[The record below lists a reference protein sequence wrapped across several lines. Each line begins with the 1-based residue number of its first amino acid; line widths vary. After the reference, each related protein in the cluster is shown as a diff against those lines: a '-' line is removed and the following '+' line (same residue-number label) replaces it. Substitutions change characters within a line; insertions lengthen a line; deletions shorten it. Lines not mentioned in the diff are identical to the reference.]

1 MIPFIHLLFLTNQ
14 EFTITLYPPI
24 NITRIYKMDK
34 YEKVFELAKRR
45 GFLWNSFELYG
56 GSRGFYDYGPL
67 GSTLKRRIEQT
78 WREFY
83 VIQEGHM
90 EIECPTIGIEDVFVA
105 SGHVGGFS
113 DPLCECKKCGE
124 AFRADHLVEN
134 VMSAAGTLS
143 AEQLTQV
150 IKEKG
155 ITCPECGGEFNDA
168 YEFNLMFKTTI
179 GPGTGRQGY
188 LRPETAQGM
197 FVDFQ
202 RLSRFYRDK
211 LPFGAVQIGK
221 SYRNE
226 IAPRQG
232 VIRLREFTQAEC
244 EIFVDPR
251 NKKHPNFERFADR
264 ELMLYSQ
271 EAQQKGESFRMT
283 VREAVK
289 AGVIAHEVLGYNIAL
304 TNEFLTKVGINP
316 TKLRFRQHLK
326 DEMAHYAID
335 CWDAEIETERF
346 GWVEIV
352 GIADR
357 TDYDLKAH
365 ARVSK
370 TELYVYVEY
379 DEPKMVTRFV
389 VKPNMGK
396 LGPLFKGKAKAVADA
411 LKQLSEAELSLSK
424 DQIKF
429 TVEGEELTVSSDVV
443 DFAEE
448 TVKVSGENVI
458 PHVIEPSYGIDR
470 IFYGVMEHAFDEE
483 NVAQK
488 AAESGLKGAGEAEGP
503 EDAGKEPGEAK
514 GESEGEGEE
523 EARLVMHFSSAV
535 APVQVAVLPLLTR
548 KELADPAKKII
559 AKLRE
564 KSLLVNYDDS
574 GTIGRRYRRNDE
586 IGTPYSVTVDYD
598 TLEDGTVTIRDR
610 DAMRQVRTP
619 IEGIENVLYELI
631 YRGRSFES
639 AGKPFNF

>member
-1 MIPFIHLLFLTNQ
+1 
-14 EFTITLYPPI
+14 
-24 NITRIYKMDK
+24 MDK

-271 EAQQKGESFRMT
+271 EAQQQGESFRMT

-304 TNEFLTKVGINP
+304 TNEFLTKVGIDP
-316 TKLRFRQHLK
+316 ARLRFRQHLK

-370 TELYVYVEY
+370 TELDVYVEY

-429 TVEGEELTVSSDVV
+429 TVDGEELTVSSDVV

-488 AAESGLKGAGEAEGP
+488 AAESGLKGAGEAEKTEDTEKGP
-503 EDAGKEPGEAK
+503 EAEK

-548 KELADPAKKII
+548 KELADPAKEIV

-610 DAMRQVRTP
+610 DAMRQVRAP

>member
-1 MIPFIHLLFLTNQ
+1 
-14 EFTITLYPPI
+14 
-24 NITRIYKMDK
+24 MDK

-83 VIQEGHM
+83 VIQEGFM
-90 EIECPTIGIEDVFVA
+90 EIECPTIGIEEVFIA

-113 DPLCECKKCGE
+113 DPLCECMNCKE
-124 AFRADHLVEN
+124 AFRADHLVQN
-134 VMSAAGTLS
+134 VMEAAGTLS
-143 AEQLTQV
+143 AEELTKV
-150 IKEKG
+150 IKENE
-155 ITCPECGGEFNDA
+155 IRCPECGGEFGDA

-251 NKKHPNFERFADR
+251 NKKHPNFERFADK
-264 ELMLYSQ
+264 ELVLYSQ
-271 EAQQKGESFRMT
+271 KAQEEGESFRMT

-304 TNEFLTKVGINP
+304 TNEFLAKVGIDP
-316 TKLRFRQHLK
+316 AKLRFRQHLK

-335 CWDAEIETERF
+335 CWDAEIETDRF

-411 LKQLSEAELSLSK
+411 LKQLSEEELSK
-424 DQIKF
+424 DEIKV
-429 TVEGEELTVSSDVV
+429 TVDGEELTVSSDAV

-470 IFYGVMEHAFDEE
+470 IFYGVMEHAYDEE

-488 AAESGLKGAGEAEGP
+488 VTESGLKGTEEAEKEPEAGKEEGEAEG
-503 EDAGKEPGEAK
+503 
-514 GESEGEGEE
+514 EE
-523 EARLVMHFSSAV
+523 ESRLVMHFTSAV

-548 KELADPAKKII
+548 KELADPAKDII

-564 KSLLVNYDDS
+564 KALLVNYDDS

-586 IGTPYSVTVDYD
+586 IGTPYCVTVDYD

-610 DAMRQVRTP
+610 DSMRQIRAP
-619 IEGIENVLYELI
+619 IQGIENALYELI
-631 YRGRSFES
+631 YRGRTFES

>member
-1 MIPFIHLLFLTNQ
+1 
-14 EFTITLYPPI
+14 
-24 NITRIYKMDK
+24 MDK

-67 GSTLKRRIEQT
+67 GSTLKRRIEQI

-90 EIECPTIGIEDVFVA
+90 EIECPTIGIEDVFIA

-113 DPLCECKKCGE
+113 DPLCECMNCKE
-124 AFRADHLVEN
+124 AFRADHLVED
-134 VMSAAGTLS
+134 VTEAAGTLS
-143 AEQLTQV
+143 AEDLTRV
-150 IKEKG
+150 IKENG
-155 ITCPECGGEFNDA
+155 IKCPECGGEFGEA

-264 ELMLYSQ
+264 ELALYSQ
-271 EAQQKGESFRMT
+271 EAQKKGESIRMT

-289 AGVIAHEVLGYNIAL
+289 RGIIAHEVLGYNIAL

-316 TKLRFRQHLK
+316 AKLRFRQHLK

-370 TELYVYVEY
+370 TDLYVYVEY

-411 LKQLSEAELSLSK
+411 LKQLSEEKLSK
-424 DQIKF
+424 DQIKI
-429 TVEGEELTVSSDVV
+429 TVDGEELTVSSDVV

-483 NVAQK
+483 SVAQK
-488 AAESGLKGAGEAEGP
+488 AAESGLKGAEAA
-503 EDAGKEPGEAK
+503 EDAGKAEEGSEAAK
-514 GESEGEGEE
+514 DESEGEGEE
-523 EARLVMHFSSAV
+523 ESRLVMHFSSAI

-548 KELADPAKKII
+548 KELADPAKGIV
-559 AKLRE
+559 ASLRE
-564 KSLLVNYDDS
+564 KNLLVNYDDS

-598 TLEDGTVTIRDR
+598 TLQDGTVTIRDR
-610 DAMRQVRTP
+610 DSMRQIRAP
-619 IEGIENVLYELI
+619 ISGIENMLYELI
-631 YRGRSFES
+631 YRGRNFES

>member
-1 MIPFIHLLFLTNQ
+1 
-14 EFTITLYPPI
+14 
-24 NITRIYKMDK
+24 MDK

-83 VIQEGHM
+83 VIQEGFM
-90 EIECPTIGIEDVFVA
+90 EIECPTIGLEEVFIA

-113 DPLCECKKCGE
+113 DPLCECMNCRE

-134 VMSAAGTLS
+134 VMDAAGTLS
-143 AEQLTQV
+143 AEDLTKV
-150 IKEKG
+150 IRENE
-155 ITCPECGGEFNDA
+155 IRCPECGGEFREA

-202 RLSRFYRDK
+202 RLSKFYRDK

-304 TNEFLTKVGINP
+304 TNEFLTKVGIDP
-316 TKLRFRQHLK
+316 ARLRFRQHLT

-335 CWDAEIETERF
+335 CWDAEIETDRF

-389 VKPNMGK
+389 VNPNMGK
-396 LGPLFKGKAKAVADA
+396 LGPIFKGKAKAVSDA
-411 LKQLSEAELSLSK
+411 LKQLSEEELSKSE
-424 DQIKF
+424 IKV
-429 TVEGEELTVSSDVV
+429 TVGREELTVSSDAV

-470 IFYGVMEHAFDEE
+470 IFYGVMEHAYDEE

-488 AAESGLKGAGEAEGP
+488 AAEFGLKGTEEAKKDSRTKDSRTKDSRTKDSRTKDSKTSKDEGEAEG
-503 EDAGKEPGEAK
+503 
-514 GESEGEGEE
+514 EE
-523 EARLVMHFSSAV
+523 ETRLVMHLASAI

-548 KELADPAKKII
+548 KELACPAKNII
-559 AKLRE
+559 LKLRE
-564 KSLLVNYDDS
+564 KTLLVNYDDS

-586 IGTPYSVTVDYD
+586 IGTPYCVTVDYD

-610 DAMRQVRTP
+610 DSMRQVRAP
-619 IEGIENVLYELI
+619 IKGIENVLYELI
-631 YRGRSFES
+631 YRDRTFES

>member
-1 MIPFIHLLFLTNQ
+1 
-14 EFTITLYPPI
+14 
-24 NITRIYKMDK
+24 MDT

-83 VIQEGHM
+83 VIQEGFM
-90 EIECPTIGIEDVFVA
+90 EIECPTIGIEDVFIA

-113 DPLCECKKCGE
+113 DPLCECMNCKE
-124 AFRADHLVEN
+124 AFRADHLVQN
-134 VMSAAGTLS
+134 VMEAAGTLS
-143 AEQLTQV
+143 AEELTRV
-150 IKEKG
+150 IKEND
-155 ITCPECGGEFNDA
+155 IRCPECGGEFGDA

-264 ELMLYSQ
+264 ELVLYSQ
-271 EAQQKGESFRMT
+271 KAQEKGEPFRMT
-283 VREAVK
+283 VREAVE

-316 TKLRFRQHLK
+316 AKLRFRQHLK

-335 CWDAEIETERF
+335 CWDAEIETDRF

-370 TELYVYVEY
+370 TELYVYIEY

-411 LKQLSEAELSLSK
+411 LKQLSEEELSK
-424 DQIKF
+424 DEIKV
-429 TVEGEELTVSSDVV
+429 TVDGEELTVSSDAV

-470 IFYGVMEHAFDEE
+470 IFYGIMEHAYDEE

-488 AAESGLKGAGEAEGP
+488 VAESGLKGSKEAEN
-503 EDAGKEPGEAK
+503 
-514 GESEGEGEE
+514 ESEAEGEE

-548 KELADPAKKII
+548 KELSDPAKDII
-559 AKLRE
+559 VKLRE
-564 KSLLVNYDDS
+564 KTLLVNYDDS

-586 IGTPYSVTVDYD
+586 IGTPYCVTVDYD
-598 TLEDGTVTIRDR
+598 TLKDGTVTIRDR
-610 DAMRQVRTP
+610 DSMRQIRAP
-619 IEGIENVLYELI
+619 IQGIENALYELI
-631 YRGRSFES
+631 YRGKTFES

>member
-1 MIPFIHLLFLTNQ
+1 
-14 EFTITLYPPI
+14 
-24 NITRIYKMDK
+24 MDT

-56 GSRGFYDYGPL
+56 GSRGFYVYGPL

-83 VIQEGHM
+83 VIQEGFM
-90 EIECPTIGIEDVFVA
+90 EIECPTIGIEEVFIA

-113 DPLCECKKCGE
+113 DPLCECMNCKE
-124 AFRADHLVEN
+124 AFRADHLVQN
-134 VMSAAGTLS
+134 VMEAAGTLS
-143 AEQLTQV
+143 AEQLTKV
-150 IKEKG
+150 IKENN
-155 ITCPECGGEFNDA
+155 IRCPECGGKFGDA

-264 ELMLYSQ
+264 ELVLYSQ
-271 EAQQKGESFRMT
+271 EAQEKGEPFRMT

-289 AGVIAHEVLGYNIAL
+289 TGVIAHEVLGYNIAL
-304 TNEFLTKVGINP
+304 TNEFLTKVGIDP
-316 TKLRFRQHLK
+316 AKLRFRQHLK

-335 CWDAEIETERF
+335 CWDAEIETDRF

-365 ARVSK
+365 AKVSK

-411 LKQLSEAELSLSK
+411 LKQLSEEELSK
-424 DQIKF
+424 DEIKV
-429 TVEGEELTVSSDVV
+429 TVDGEELTVSSDAV
-443 DFAEE
+443 DFAAE

-470 IFYGVMEHAFDEE
+470 IFYGIMEHAYDEE

-488 AAESGLKGAGEAEGP
+488 VVESGLKGTEEAEKESEDGKSEGEA
-503 EDAGKEPGEAK
+503 
-514 GESEGEGEE
+514 EGEE

-535 APVQVAVLPLLTR
+535 APVQVAVLPLHTR
-548 KELADPAKKII
+548 KELADPAKDII
-559 AKLRE
+559 VKLRE

-586 IGTPYSVTVDYD
+586 IGTPYCVTVDYE

-610 DAMRQVRTP
+610 DSMRQIRAP
-619 IEGIENVLYELI
+619 IQGIENALYELI
-631 YRGRSFES
+631 YRGRTFES

>member
-1 MIPFIHLLFLTNQ
+1 
-14 EFTITLYPPI
+14 
-24 NITRIYKMDK
+24 MDK

-83 VIQEGHM
+83 VIQEGFM
-90 EIECPTIGIEDVFVA
+90 EIECPTIGLEEVFIA

-113 DPLCECKKCGE
+113 DPLCECMNCKE

-134 VMSAAGTLS
+134 VMDAPGTLS
-143 AEQLTQV
+143 AEDLTKV
-150 IKEKG
+150 IRENE
-155 ITCPECGGEFNDA
+155 IRCPECGGEFRDA

-202 RLSRFYRDK
+202 RLSKFYRDK

-283 VREAVK
+283 VQEAVK
-289 AGVIAHEVLGYNIAL
+289 AGIIAHEILGYNIAL
-304 TNEFLTKVGINP
+304 TNEFLTKVGIDP
-316 TKLRFRQHLK
+316 ARLRFRQHLT

-335 CWDAEIETERF
+335 CWDAEIETDRF

-357 TDYDLKAH
+357 TDYAMKAH

-389 VKPNMGK
+389 VNPNMGK
-396 LGPLFKGKAKAVADA
+396 LGPIFKGKAKAVADA
-411 LKQLSEAELSLSK
+411 LKQLSEEELSKSE
-424 DQIKF
+424 IKV
-429 TVEGEELTVSSDVV
+429 TVGGEELTVSSDAV

-470 IFYGVMEHAFDEE
+470 IFYGVMEHAYDEE
-483 NVAQK
+483 NVTQK
-488 AAESGLKGAGEAEGP
+488 AAKSGLKGAEEAGKESEAKDSKTSKDEGEAEG
-503 EDAGKEPGEAK
+503 
-514 GESEGEGEE
+514 EE
-523 EARLVMHFSSAV
+523 ETRLVMHLASAI

-548 KELADPAKKII
+548 KELADPAKDLIL
-559 AKLRE
+559 KLRE
-564 KSLLVNYDDS
+564 KTLLVNYDDS

-586 IGTPYSVTVDYD
+586 IGTPYCVTVDYD
-598 TLEDGTVTIRDR
+598 TLKDGTVTIRDR
-610 DAMRQVRTP
+610 DSMRQVRAP
-619 IEGIENVLYELI
+619 IKGIENVLYELI
-631 YRGRSFES
+631 YRDRTFES
-639 AGKPFNF
+639 TGNPFNF

>member
-1 MIPFIHLLFLTNQ
+1 
-14 EFTITLYPPI
+14 
-24 NITRIYKMDK
+24 MDT

-83 VIQEGHM
+83 VIQEGFM
-90 EIECPTIGIEDVFVA
+90 EIECPTIGIEDVFIA

-113 DPLCECKKCGE
+113 DPLCECMNCKE
-124 AFRADHLVEN
+124 AFRADHLVQN
-134 VMSAAGTLS
+134 VMEAAGTLS
-143 AEQLTQV
+143 AEELTRV
-150 IKEKG
+150 IKEND
-155 ITCPECGGEFNDA
+155 IRCPECGGEFGDA

-251 NKKHPNFERFADR
+251 NKKHPNFERFADK
-264 ELMLYSQ
+264 ELVLYSQ
-271 EAQQKGESFRMT
+271 KAQEKGESFRMT
-283 VREAVK
+283 VREALK

-304 TNEFLTKVGINP
+304 TNEFLTKVGIDP
-316 TKLRFRQHLK
+316 AKLRFRQHLK

-335 CWDAEIETERF
+335 CWDAEIETDRF

-370 TELYVYVEY
+370 TELYVYIEY

-411 LKQLSEAELSLSK
+411 LKQLSEEELSK
-424 DQIKF
+424 DEIKV
-429 TVEGEELTVSSDVV
+429 TVDREELTVSSDAV

-470 IFYGVMEHAFDEE
+470 IFYGIMEHAYDEE

-488 AAESGLKGAGEAEGP
+488 VAESGLKGSEEAENESEVGKGEGEA
-503 EDAGKEPGEAK
+503 
-514 GESEGEGEE
+514 EGEE

-548 KELADPAKKII
+548 KELADPAKDII
-559 AKLRE
+559 VKLRE
-564 KSLLVNYDDS
+564 KTLLVNYDDS

-586 IGTPYSVTVDYD
+586 IGTPYCVTVDYD
-598 TLEDGTVTIRDR
+598 TLKDGTVTIRDR
-610 DAMRQVRTP
+610 DSMRQIRAP
-619 IEGIENVLYELI
+619 IQGIENALYELI
-631 YRGRSFES
+631 YRGKTFES

>member
-1 MIPFIHLLFLTNQ
+1 
-14 EFTITLYPPI
+14 
-24 NITRIYKMDK
+24 MDK

-83 VIQEGHM
+83 VIQEGFM
-90 EIECPTIGIEDVFVA
+90 EIECPTIGIEDVFIA

-113 DPLCECKKCGE
+113 DPLCECMNCKE
-124 AFRADHLVEN
+124 AFRADHLVEH

-143 AEQLTQV
+143 AEDLTRV
-150 IKEKG
+150 IKENEVK
-155 ITCPECGGEFNDA
+155 CPECGGDFGEA

-251 NKKHPNFERFADR
+251 NKKHPNFERFADK
-264 ELMLYSQ
+264 ELILYSQ
-271 EAQQKGESFRMT
+271 EAQKKGESFRMT

-289 AGVIAHEVLGYNIAL
+289 AGVIAHEFLGYNIAL

-316 TKLRFRQHLK
+316 AKLRFRQHLK

-335 CWDAEIETERF
+335 CWDAEIETDRF
-346 GWVEIV
+346 GWVEMV

-379 DEPKMVTRFV
+379 DEPRMITRFAIN
-389 VKPNMGK
+389 PNMGK
-396 LGPLFKGKAKAVADA
+396 LGPAFKGKARAVSDA
-411 LKQLSEAELSLSK
+411 LKQLSEEELSK
-424 DQIKF
+424 GEIKV
-429 TVEGEELTVSSDVV
+429 TVDGEELTISPDMVS
-443 DFAEE
+443 FAEE

-488 AAESGLKGAGEAEGP
+488 ATESGLKGAEE
-503 EDAGKEPGEAK
+503 AGKESEAVK
-514 GESEGEGEE
+514 DENEVEGEE

-548 KELADPAKKII
+548 KELSDPAKEIVV
-559 AKLRE
+559 KLRE
-564 KSLLVNYDDS
+564 KTLLVNYDDS

-610 DAMRQVRTP
+610 DSMRQVRAP
-619 IEGIENVLYELI
+619 IKEIENLLYELI
-631 YRGRSFES
+631 YRGRGFES

>member
-1 MIPFIHLLFLTNQ
+1 
-14 EFTITLYPPI
+14 
-24 NITRIYKMDK
+24 MDT

-83 VIQEGHM
+83 VIQEGFM
-90 EIECPTIGIEDVFVA
+90 EIECPTIGIEEVFIA

-113 DPLCECKKCGE
+113 DPLCECMNCKE
-124 AFRADHLVEN
+124 AFRADHLVQN
-134 VMSAAGTLS
+134 VMEAAGTLS
-143 AEQLTQV
+143 AEELTKV
-150 IKEKG
+150 IKEND
-155 ITCPECGGEFNDA
+155 IRCPECGGKFGDA

-264 ELMLYSQ
+264 ELVLYSQ
-271 EAQQKGESFRMT
+271 KAQEKGEPFRMT

-289 AGVIAHEVLGYNIAL
+289 TGVIAHEVLGYNIAL
-304 TNEFLTKVGINP
+304 TNEFLTKVGIDP
-316 TKLRFRQHLK
+316 AKLRFRQHLK

-335 CWDAEIETERF
+335 CWDAEIETDRF

-411 LKQLSEAELSLSK
+411 LKQLSEEELSK
-424 DQIKF
+424 DEIKV
-429 TVEGEELTVSSDVV
+429 TVGGEEFTVSSDAV

-470 IFYGVMEHAFDEE
+470 IFYGVMEHAYDEE

-488 AAESGLKGAGEAEGP
+488 VAESGLKGTEETEKESETGKSEGEA
-503 EDAGKEPGEAK
+503 
-514 GESEGEGEE
+514 EGEE

-548 KELADPAKKII
+548 KELADPAKDII
-559 AKLRE
+559 VKLRE

-586 IGTPYSVTVDYD
+586 IGTPYCVTVDYD

-610 DAMRQVRTP
+610 DSMRQIRAP
-619 IEGIENVLYELI
+619 IQGIENALYELI
-631 YRGRSFES
+631 YRGRAFES

>member
-1 MIPFIHLLFLTNQ
+1 
-14 EFTITLYPPI
+14 
-24 NITRIYKMDK
+24 MDK

-83 VIQEGHM
+83 VILEGFM
-90 EIECPTIGIEDVFVA
+90 EIECPTIGIEDVFIA

-113 DPLCECKKCGE
+113 DPLCECMNCKE
-124 AFRADHLVEN
+124 AFRADHLVEH

-143 AEQLTQV
+143 AEDLTRV
-150 IKEKG
+150 IKENEVK
-155 ITCPECGGEFNDA
+155 CPECGGDFGEA

-251 NKKHPNFERFADR
+251 NKKHPNFERFADK
-264 ELMLYSQ
+264 ELILYSQ
-271 EAQQKGESFRMT
+271 EAQKKGESFRMT

-289 AGVIAHEVLGYNIAL
+289 AGVIAHEFLGYNIAL

-316 TKLRFRQHLK
+316 AKLRFRQHLK

-335 CWDAEIETERF
+335 CWDAEIETDRF
-346 GWVEIV
+346 GWVEMV

-379 DEPKMVTRFV
+379 DEPRMITRFAIN
-389 VKPNMGK
+389 PNMGK
-396 LGPLFKGKAKAVADA
+396 LGPAFKGKARAVSDA
-411 LKQLSEAELSLSK
+411 LKQLSEEELSK
-424 DQIKF
+424 GEIKV
-429 TVEGEELTVSSDVV
+429 TVDGEELTISPDMVS
-443 DFAEE
+443 FAEE

-488 AAESGLKGAGEAEGP
+488 ATESGLKGAEE
-503 EDAGKEPGEAK
+503 AGKESEAVK
-514 GESEGEGEE
+514 DENETEGEE

-548 KELADPAKKII
+548 KELSDPAKEIVV
-559 AKLRE
+559 KLRE
-564 KSLLVNYDDS
+564 KTLLVNYDDS

-610 DAMRQVRTP
+610 DSMRQVRAP
-619 IEGIENVLYELI
+619 IKEIENVLYELI
-631 YRGRSFES
+631 YRGRGFES

>member
-1 MIPFIHLLFLTNQ
+1 
-14 EFTITLYPPI
+14 
-24 NITRIYKMDK
+24 MDK

-67 GSTLKRRIEQT
+67 GSTLKRRIEQI

-83 VIQEGHM
+83 VIQEGFM
-90 EIECPTIGIEDVFVA
+90 EIECPTIGIEEVFIA

-113 DPLCECKKCGE
+113 DPLCECINCSE

-134 VMSAAGTLS
+134 VMDAAGTLS
-143 AEQLTQV
+143 ADALTKV
-150 IKEKG
+150 IRDYE
-155 ITCPECGGEFNDA
+155 IRCPECGGEFRDA

-251 NKKHPNFERFADR
+251 HKKHPNFERFSDK
-264 ELMLYSQ
+264 ELVLYSQ
-271 EAQQKGESFRMT
+271 EAQEKGESFRMT

-289 AGVIAHEVLGYNIAL
+289 AGVIAHEILGYNLAL
-304 TNEFLTKVGINP
+304 TNEFLTKIGINP
-316 TKLRFRQHLK
+316 ARLRFRQHLK

-346 GWVEIV
+346 GWVEMV

-379 DEPKMVTRFV
+379 NEPRMVTRFAI
-389 VKPNMGK
+389 KPNMGK
-396 LGPLFKGKAKAVADA
+396 LGPVFKGKAKNVADA
-411 LKQLSEAELSLSK
+411 LKQLSEEELSK
-424 DQIKF
+424 DEIKV
-429 TVEGEELTVSSDVV
+429 TVNGEELTISPDMVS
-443 DFAEE
+443 FAEV

-470 IFYGVMEHAFDEE
+470 IFYGTMEHAYDEE

-488 AAESGLKGAGEAEGP
+488 AAESELKGMEDADSESRAVEAEG
-503 EDAGKEPGEAK
+503 ESDAEA
-514 GESEGEGEE
+514 EE
-523 EARLVMHFSSAV
+523 ETRLVMHFSSAV

-548 KELADPAKKII
+548 KELADPAKEIV

-564 KSLLVNYDDS
+564 KTLLVNYDDS

-586 IGTPYSVTVDYD
+586 IGTPYSITVDYD
-598 TLEDGTVTIRDR
+598 TLEDRTVTIRDR
-610 DAMRQVRTP
+610 DSMRQVRAP
-619 IEGIENVLYELI
+619 IIGIENVLYELI
-631 YRGRSFES
+631 YRDRSFES

>member
-1 MIPFIHLLFLTNQ
+1 
-14 EFTITLYPPI
+14 
-24 NITRIYKMDK
+24 MDK

-113 DPLCECKKCGE
+113 DPLCECRKCGE

-134 VMSAAGTLS
+134 IMSAAGTLS
-143 AEQLTQV
+143 AEDLTKV

-155 ITCPECGGEFNDA
+155 VTCPECGGEFGDA
-168 YEFNLMFKTTI
+168 YEFNLMFKTII

-251 NKKHPNFERFADR
+251 NKKHPNFERFAEK
-264 ELMLYSQ
+264 ELVLYSQ
-271 EAQQKGESFRMT
+271 EAQQEGKSFRMT
-283 VREAVK
+283 VREAVE

-316 TKLRFRQHLK
+316 SKLRFRQHLK

-379 DEPKMVTRFV
+379 DEPKMVTRFS

-396 LGPLFKGKAKAVADA
+396 LGPVFKGKAKIVADA
-411 LKQLSEAELSLSK
+411 LKQLSEEELSNN
-424 DQIKF
+424 QIKV
-429 TVEGEELTVSSDVV
+429 TLDGEELIISSDMVS
-443 DFAEE
+443 FAEE

-483 NVAQK
+483 NVDQK
-488 AAESGLKGAGEAEGP
+488 AAEFGLKGTEEAE
-503 EDAGKEPGEAK
+503 KEAEAVK
-514 GESEGEGEE
+514 DESDVEGEE
-523 EARLVMHFSSAV
+523 EARLVMHFSSSV
-535 APVQVAVLPLLTR
+535 APVQVAILPLLTR
-548 KELADPAKKII
+548 KELADPAKEIV

-564 KSLLVNYDDS
+564 KTLLVNYDDS

-610 DAMRQVRTP
+610 DSMRQVRAP
-619 IEGIENVLYELI
+619 IEGLEHMLYELI

>member
-1 MIPFIHLLFLTNQ
+1 
-14 EFTITLYPPI
+14 
-24 NITRIYKMDK
+24 MDK

-83 VIQEGHM
+83 VIQEGFM
-90 EIECPTIGIEDVFVA
+90 EIECPTIGIEEVFIA

-113 DPLCECKKCGE
+113 DPLCECMNCKE
-124 AFRADHLVEN
+124 AFRADHLVQN
-134 VMSAAGTLS
+134 VMEAAGTLS
-143 AEQLTQV
+143 AEELTKV
-150 IKEKG
+150 IKEND
-155 ITCPECGGEFNDA
+155 IRCPECGGKFGDA

-264 ELMLYSQ
+264 ELVLYSQ
-271 EAQQKGESFRMT
+271 KAQEKGEPFRMT

-289 AGVIAHEVLGYNIAL
+289 TGVIAHEVLGYNIAL
-304 TNEFLTKVGINP
+304 TNEFLTKVGIDP
-316 TKLRFRQHLK
+316 SKLRFRQHLK

-335 CWDAEIETERF
+335 CWDAEIETDRF

-365 ARVSK
+365 AKVSK

-411 LKQLSEAELSLSK
+411 LKQLSEEELSK
-424 DQIKF
+424 DEIKVTVDGEEF
-429 TVEGEELTVSSDVV
+429 TVGSDAV

-470 IFYGVMEHAFDEE
+470 IFYGVMEHAYDEE

-488 AAESGLKGAGEAEGP
+488 VAESGLKGTEET
-503 EDAGKEPGEAK
+503 EKESEAGK
-514 GESEGEGEE
+514 SEGETEGEE

-548 KELADPAKKII
+548 KELADPAKDII
-559 AKLRE
+559 VKLRE
-564 KSLLVNYDDS
+564 KALLVNYDDS

-586 IGTPYSVTVDYD
+586 IGTPYCVTVDYD
-598 TLEDGTVTIRDR
+598 TLKDGTVTIRDR
-610 DAMRQVRTP
+610 DSMRQIRAPVK
-619 IEGIENVLYELI
+619 GIENVLYELI
-631 YRGRSFES
+631 YRGRTFES

>member
-1 MIPFIHLLFLTNQ
+1 
-14 EFTITLYPPI
+14 
-24 NITRIYKMDK
+24 
-34 YEKVFELAKRR
+34 
-45 GFLWNSFELYG
+45 
-56 GSRGFYDYGPL
+56 
-67 GSTLKRRIEQT
+67 
-78 WREFY
+78 
-83 VIQEGHM
+83 M
-90 EIECPTIGIEDVFVA
+90 EIECPTIGIEEVFIA

-113 DPLCECKKCGE
+113 DPLCECMNCNE

-134 VMSAAGTLS
+134 VTEAAGTLS
-143 AEQLTQV
+143 AEDLTKV
-150 IKEKG
+150 IRENDVR
-155 ITCPECGGEFNDA
+155 CPECGGEFGDA

-197 FVDFQ
+197 FVDFP

-251 NKKHPNFERFADR
+251 NKKHPNFERFADK
-264 ELMLYSQ
+264 ELVLYSQ
-271 EAQQKGESFRMT
+271 KGQQKGESYRMT
-283 VREAVK
+283 VRDAVES
-289 AGVIAHEVLGYNIAL
+289 GVIAHEVLGYNLAL
-304 TNEFLTKVGINP
+304 TNEFLTKIGINP
-316 TKLRFRQHLK
+316 EKLRFRQHLT

-335 CWDAEIETERF
+335 CWDAEIETDRF
-346 GWVEIV
+346 GWVEMV

-379 DEPKMVTRFV
+379 DEPKMVTRFA

-396 LGPLFKGKAKAVADA
+396 LGPVFKGNAKAVADA
-411 LKQLSEAELSLSK
+411 LRQLSEEELSK
-424 DQIKF
+424 DEIKV
-429 TVEGEELTVSSDVV
+429 TVDGEELTISPDMVS
-443 DFAEE
+443 FAEE

-470 IFYGVMEHAFDEE
+470 IFYGTMEHAYDEE
-483 NVAQK
+483 NVAQR
-488 AAESGLKGAGEAEGP
+488 AAESELKGTGEAETKS
-503 EDAGKEPGEAK
+503 EELK
-514 GESEGEGEE
+514 GESDTEGEE
-523 EARLVMHFSSAV
+523 ESRLVMHFSSVV

-548 KELADPAKKII
+548 KELADPAKEIV

-564 KSLLVNYDDS
+564 KTLLVNYDDS

-586 IGTPYSVTVDYD
+586 IGTPYSITVDYD

-610 DAMRQVRTP
+610 DSMRQVRAP
-619 IEGIENVLYELI
+619 IKGIENMLYELI
-631 YRGRSFES
+631 YRDRSFES

>member
-1 MIPFIHLLFLTNQ
+1 
-14 EFTITLYPPI
+14 
-24 NITRIYKMDK
+24 MDK

-67 GSTLKRRIEQT
+67 GSTLKRRIEQV

-90 EIECPTIGIEDVFVA
+90 EIECPTIGIEDVFIA

-134 VMSAAGTLS
+134 VMNAAGTLS

-251 NKKHPNFERFADR
+251 NKKHPNFERFAGR
-264 ELMLYSQ
+264 ELVLYSQ
-271 EAQQKGESFRMT
+271 AAQEAGEPVRMT
-283 VREAVK
+283 VREAVEK
-289 AGVIAHEVLGYNIAL
+289 GVIAHEVLGYNIAL
-304 TNEFLTKVGINP
+304 TNEFLTKVGIDP
-316 TKLRFRQHLK
+316 ARLRFRQHLK

-335 CWDAEIETERF
+335 CWDAEIETDRF

-357 TDYDLKAH
+357 TDYDLSAH

-379 DEPKMVTRFV
+379 DEPKMVTRFT

-396 LGPLFKGKAKAVADA
+396 LGPIFKGKAKVVADA
-411 LKQLSEAELSLSK
+411 LKQLSEAELS
-424 DQIKF
+424 QAEIKV
-429 TVEGEELTVSSDVV
+429 TVDGEEVTVSSDMVE
-443 DFAEE
+443 FAEE
-448 TVKVSGENVI
+448 TVKVSGENVV

-470 IFYGVMEHAFDEE
+470 IFYGTMEHAFEEE

-488 AAESGLKGAGEAEGP
+488 AAESGLKGSGEEGEEGPAVEAGGEAEG
-503 EDAGKEPGEAK
+503 EA
-514 GESEGEGEE
+514 EE
-523 EARLVMHFSSAV
+523 ETRLVMRFSSAV

-548 KELADPAKKII
+548 KELSDPAKDIVG
-559 AKLRE
+559 KLRE
-564 KSLLVNYDDS
+564 KNLLAAYDDS

-598 TLEDGTVTIRDR
+598 TLEDKTVTIRDR
-610 DAMRQVRTP
+610 DSMRQVRAP
-619 IEGIENVLYELI
+619 VEGIENLLYELI

>member
-1 MIPFIHLLFLTNQ
+1 
-14 EFTITLYPPI
+14 
-24 NITRIYKMDK
+24 MDK

-83 VIQEGHM
+83 VIQEGFM
-90 EIECPTIGIEDVFVA
+90 EIECPTIGIEDVFIA

-113 DPLCECKKCGE
+113 DPLCECMNCKE
-124 AFRADHLVEN
+124 AFRADHLVQN
-134 VMSAAGTLS
+134 VMEAAGTLS
-143 AEQLTQV
+143 AEELTRV
-150 IKEKG
+150 IKEND
-155 ITCPECGGEFNDA
+155 IRCPECGGEFGDA

-264 ELMLYSQ
+264 ELVLYSQ
-271 EAQQKGESFRMT
+271 KAQEKGEPFRMT
-283 VREAVK
+283 VREAVE

-304 TNEFLTKVGINP
+304 TNEFLTKVGIDP
-316 TKLRFRQHLK
+316 AKLRFRQHLK

-335 CWDAEIETERF
+335 CWDAEIETDRF

-370 TELYVYVEY
+370 TELYVYIEY

-411 LKQLSEAELSLSK
+411 LKQLSEEELSK
-424 DQIKF
+424 DEIKV
-429 TVEGEELTVSSDVV
+429 TVDGEELTVSSDAV

-470 IFYGVMEHAFDEE
+470 IFYGIMEHAYDEE

-488 AAESGLKGAGEAEGP
+488 VAESGLKGSEEAEN
-503 EDAGKEPGEAK
+503 ESEAGKGEVEA
-514 GESEGEGEE
+514 EGEE

-548 KELADPAKKII
+548 KELADPAKDII
-559 AKLRE
+559 VKLRE
-564 KSLLVNYDDS
+564 KTLLVNYDDS

-586 IGTPYSVTVDYD
+586 IGTPYCVTVDYD
-598 TLEDGTVTIRDR
+598 TLKDGTVTIRDR
-610 DAMRQVRTP
+610 DSMRQIRAP
-619 IEGIENVLYELI
+619 IQGIENALYELI
-631 YRGRSFES
+631 YRGKTFES

>member
-1 MIPFIHLLFLTNQ
+1 
-14 EFTITLYPPI
+14 
-24 NITRIYKMDK
+24 MDK

-83 VIQEGHM
+83 VIQEGFM
-90 EIECPTIGIEDVFVA
+90 EIECPTIGIEDVFIA

-124 AFRADHLVEN
+124 AFRADHLVKN
-134 VMSAAGTLS
+134 VMTAAETLS
-143 AEQLTQV
+143 AAQLTKV
-150 IKEKG
+150 IREKG
-155 ITCPECGGEFNDA
+155 ITCPECGGELADA

-179 GPGTGRQGY
+179 GPGAGRQGY

-202 RLSRFYRDK
+202 RLSHFYRDR

-251 NKKHPNFERFADR
+251 NKKHPKFERFAAQ
-264 ELMLYSQ
+264 ELVLYSR
-271 EAQQKGESFRMT
+271 EAQESGEPVRMT
-283 VREAVK
+283 LREAVEK
-289 AGVIAHEVLGYNIAL
+289 GIIAHETLGYNIAL
-304 TNEFLTKVGINP
+304 TNEFLKTVGIDP
-316 TKLRFRQHLK
+316 KKLRFRQHLK

-357 TDYDLKAH
+357 TDYDLRAH
-365 ARVSK
+365 SRVSK

-379 DEPKMVTRFV
+379 PEPKMLTRFV
-389 VKPNMGK
+389 VKPDMGK
-396 LGPLFKGKAKAVADA
+396 LGPAFKAKAKKVANA
-411 LKQLSEAELSLSK
+411 LKQLSEAELSQP
-424 DQIKF
+424 QIKVV
-429 TVEGEELTVSSDVV
+429 VEGEELTVSSDMVS
-443 DFAEE
+443 FAEE
-448 TVKVSGENVI
+448 TVKVSGENII

-470 IFYGVMEHAFDEE
+470 IFYGIMEHAFDEE
-483 NVAQK
+483 NVTKK
-488 AAESGLKGAGEAEGP
+488 AVEFGLKKQLEEKPAEKSEIETGIEAKVGPEAIAETETEAETGT
-503 EDAGKEPGEAK
+503 
-514 GESEGEGEE
+514 EE
-523 EARLVMHFSSAV
+523 ENRLVMHFPSSV

-548 KELADPAKKII
+548 KELSAPAEEII

-564 KSLLVNYDDS
+564 KNLLVAYDDS

-586 IGTPYSVTVDYD
+586 IGTPYSVTVDYT
-598 TLEDGTVTIRDR
+598 TLADGTVTVRNRDS
-610 DAMRQVRTP
+610 MRQIRTP
-619 IEGIENVLYELI
+619 VEGIEEVLYELI
-631 YRGRSFES
+631 YKGRSFES
-639 AGKPFNF
+639 AGKPFNFSD

>member
-1 MIPFIHLLFLTNQ
+1 
-14 EFTITLYPPI
+14 
-24 NITRIYKMDK
+24 MDK
-34 YEKVFELAKRR
+34 YEKVFELARRR

-67 GSTLKRRIEQT
+67 GSTLKRRIEQI

-83 VIQEGHM
+83 VIQEGFM
-90 EIECPTIGIEDVFVA
+90 EIECPTIGIEDVFIA

-134 VMSAAGTLS
+134 VMNAAGTLN
-143 AEQLTQV
+143 AAQLTEV
-150 IKEKG
+150 IREKG
-155 ITCPECGGEFNDA
+155 ITCPECGGELADA

-179 GPGTGRQGY
+179 GPGSGRQGY

-202 RLSRFYRDK
+202 RLLHFYRDR

-251 NKKHPNFERFADR
+251 DKKHPKFERFAAQ
-264 ELMLYSQ
+264 ELVLYSRAAQ
-271 EAQQKGESFRMT
+271 ETGEPIKMPL
-283 VREAVK
+283 REAVEK
-289 AGVIAHEVLGYNIAL
+289 GIIAHEVLGYNIAL
-304 TNEFLTKVGINP
+304 TNEFLKKVGIDP
-316 TKLRFRQHLK
+316 KKLRFRQHLK

-357 TDYDLKAH
+357 TDYDLRAH
-365 ARVSK
+365 SKVSK
-370 TELYVYVEY
+370 TELNVYVEY
-379 DEPKMVTRFV
+379 AQPKLLTRFV
-389 VKPNMGK
+389 VKPDMGK
-396 LGPLFKGKAKAVADA
+396 LGPAFKAKAKTIANI
-411 LKQLSEAELSLSK
+411 LKQLSKAELS
-424 DQIKF
+424 QPEIK
-429 TVEGEELTVSSDVV
+429 VVVDGEELTVSSDMVS
-443 DFAEE
+443 FAEE
-448 TVKVSGENVI
+448 TVKVSGENIV

-483 NVAQK
+483 NVAKK
-488 AAESGLKGAGEAEGP
+488 AVEFGLKKQLEEKTAEKSEIEAGIEAIDENETGIEARAETEAE
-503 EDAGKEPGEAK
+503 A
-514 GESEGEGEE
+514 EE
-523 EARLVMHFSSAV
+523 ENRLVMHFPSSV

-548 KELADPAKKII
+548 KELAGPAEAII

-564 KSLLVNYDDS
+564 KNLLTAYDDS

-586 IGTPYSVTVDYD
+586 IGTPYSVTVDYT
-598 TLEDGTVTIRDR
+598 TLKDGTVTVRERDS
-610 DAMRQVRTP
+610 MRQIRTP
-619 IEGIENVLYELI
+619 VEGIENVLYELI
-631 YRGRSFES
+631 YKGRSFES
-639 AGKPFNF
+639 AGKPFNFLS

>member
-1 MIPFIHLLFLTNQ
+1 
-14 EFTITLYPPI
+14 
-24 NITRIYKMDK
+24 
-34 YEKVFELAKRR
+34 
-45 GFLWNSFELYG
+45 
-56 GSRGFYDYGPL
+56 
-67 GSTLKRRIEQT
+67 
-78 WREFY
+78 
-83 VIQEGHM
+83 
-90 EIECPTIGIEDVFVA
+90 
-105 SGHVGGFS
+105 
-113 DPLCECKKCGE
+113 
-124 AFRADHLVEN
+124 
-134 VMSAAGTLS
+134 
-143 AEQLTQV
+143 
-150 IKEKG
+150 
-155 ITCPECGGEFNDA
+155 
-168 YEFNLMFKTTI
+168 
-179 GPGTGRQGY
+179 
-188 LRPETAQGM
+188 
-197 FVDFQ
+197 
-202 RLSRFYRDK
+202 
-211 LPFGAVQIGK
+211 
-221 SYRNE
+221 
-226 IAPRQG
+226 
-232 VIRLREFTQAEC
+232 EC

-304 TNEFLTKVGINP
+304 TNEFLTKVGIDP
-316 TKLRFRQHLK
+316 ARLRFRQHLT

-335 CWDAEIETERF
+335 CWDAEIETDRF

-389 VKPNMGK
+389 VNPNMGK
-396 LGPLFKGKAKAVADA
+396 LGPIFKGKAKAVSDA
-411 LKQLSEAELSLSK
+411 LKQLSEEELSKSE
-424 DQIKF
+424 IKV
-429 TVEGEELTVSSDVV
+429 TVGREELTVSSDAV

-470 IFYGVMEHAFDEE
+470 IFYGVMEHAYDEE

-488 AAESGLKGAGEAEGP
+488 AAEFGLKGTEEAKKDSRTKDSRTKDSRTKDSRTKDSKTSKDEGEAEG
-503 EDAGKEPGEAK
+503 
-514 GESEGEGEE
+514 EE
-523 EARLVMHFSSAV
+523 ETRLVMHLASAI

-548 KELADPAKKII
+548 KELACPAKNII
-559 AKLRE
+559 LKLRE
-564 KSLLVNYDDS
+564 KTLLVNYDDS

-586 IGTPYSVTVDYD
+586 IGTPYCVTVDYD

-610 DAMRQVRTP
+610 DSMRQVRAP
-619 IEGIENVLYELI
+619 IKGIENVLYELI
-631 YRGRSFES
+631 YRDRTFES

>member
-1 MIPFIHLLFLTNQ
+1 
-14 EFTITLYPPI
+14 
-24 NITRIYKMDK
+24 MDK

-83 VIQEGHM
+83 VIQEGFM
-90 EIECPTIGIEDVFVA
+90 EIECPTIGIEDVFIA

-113 DPLCECKKCGE
+113 DPLCECMNCKE
-124 AFRADHLVEN
+124 AFRADHLVEH

-143 AEQLTQV
+143 AEDLTRV
-150 IKEKG
+150 IKENEVK
-155 ITCPECGGEFNDA
+155 CPECGGEFGDA

-251 NKKHPNFERFADR
+251 NKKHPNFERFADK
-264 ELMLYSQ
+264 ELILYSQ
-271 EAQQKGESFRMT
+271 EAQKKGESFRMT

-289 AGVIAHEVLGYNIAL
+289 AGVIAHEFLGYNIAL

-316 TKLRFRQHLK
+316 AKLRFRQHLK

-335 CWDAEIETERF
+335 CWDAEIETDRF
-346 GWVEIV
+346 GWVEMV

-379 DEPKMVTRFV
+379 DEPKMITRFAIN
-389 VKPNMGK
+389 PNMGK
-396 LGPLFKGKAKAVADA
+396 LGPAFKGKARAVSDA
-411 LKQLSEAELSLSK
+411 LKQLSEEELSTGE
-424 DQIKF
+424 IKV
-429 TVEGEELTVSSDVV
+429 TVDGEELTISPDMVS
-443 DFAEE
+443 FAEE

-488 AAESGLKGAGEAEGP
+488 ATEAGLKGAEE
-503 EDAGKEPGEAK
+503 AGKESEAVK
-514 GESEGEGEE
+514 DENEVEGEE

-548 KELADPAKKII
+548 KELSDPAKEIVV
-559 AKLRE
+559 KLRE
-564 KSLLVNYDDS
+564 KTLLVNYDDS

-610 DAMRQVRTP
+610 DSMRQVRAP
-619 IEGIENVLYELI
+619 IKEIENVLYELI
-631 YRGRSFES
+631 YRGRGFES

>member
-1 MIPFIHLLFLTNQ
+1 
-14 EFTITLYPPI
+14 
-24 NITRIYKMDK
+24 
-34 YEKVFELAKRR
+34 
-45 GFLWNSFELYG
+45 
-56 GSRGFYDYGPL
+56 
-67 GSTLKRRIEQT
+67 
-78 WREFY
+78 
-83 VIQEGHM
+83 
-90 EIECPTIGIEDVFVA
+90 
-105 SGHVGGFS
+105 
-113 DPLCECKKCGE
+113 
-124 AFRADHLVEN
+124 VEN
-134 VMSAAGTLS
+134 VIEAAGTLS
-143 AEQLTQV
+143 ADALTKV
-150 IKEKG
+150 IRDYE
-155 ITCPECGGEFNDA
+155 IRCPECGGELGDA

-179 GPGTGRQGY
+179 GPGIGRQGY

-202 RLSRFYRDK
+202 RLSRYYRDK

-251 NKKHPNFERFADR
+251 NKKHPNFERFANK
-264 ELMLYSQ
+264 ELVLYSQ
-271 EAQQKGESFRMT
+271 EAQKKGESFRMT
-283 VREAVK
+283 VRDAVK
-289 AGVIAHEVLGYNIAL
+289 AGVIAHEILGYNLAL
-304 TNEFLTKVGINP
+304 TNEFLTKIGINP
-316 TKLRFRQHLK
+316 AKLRFRQHLK

-346 GWVEIV
+346 GWVEMV

-379 DEPKMVTRFV
+379 DEPRMITRFA

-396 LGPLFKGKAKAVADA
+396 LGPIFKGKASAVADA
-411 LKQLSEAELSLSK
+411 LKQLSEEELSK
-424 DQIKF
+424 DEIKI
-429 TVEGEELTVSSDVV
+429 TVGEEELTVSPDMVS
-443 DFAEE
+443 FAEE
-448 TVKVSGENVI
+448 TVKVSGENII

-470 IFYGVMEHAFDEE
+470 IFYGTMEHAYDEE

-488 AAESGLKGAGEAEGP
+488 AAESGLKGTDEVDGKSRAVGATEGEIEVEAE
-503 EDAGKEPGEAK
+503 
-514 GESEGEGEE
+514 EE
-523 EARLVMHFSSAV
+523 TRIVMRFSSAV

-548 KELADPAKKII
+548 KELANPAQEIV

-564 KSLLVNYDDS
+564 KTLLVNYDDS

-586 IGTPYSVTVDYD
+586 IGTPYSITVDYD

-610 DAMRQVRTP
+610 DSMRQVRAS
-619 IEGIENVLYELI
+619 IEGIEDALYELI

-639 AGKPFNF
+639 TGKPFNF

>member
-1 MIPFIHLLFLTNQ
+1 
-14 EFTITLYPPI
+14 
-24 NITRIYKMDK
+24 MDT

-83 VIQEGHM
+83 VIQEGFM
-90 EIECPTIGIEDVFVA
+90 EIECPTIGIEDVFIA

-113 DPLCECKKCGE
+113 DPLCECMNCKE

-134 VMSAAGTLS
+134 VMEAAGTLS
-143 AEQLTQV
+143 ADELTRV
-150 IKEKG
+150 IMENG
-155 ITCPECGGEFNDA
+155 ITCPECGGEFGDA

-211 LPFGAVQIGK
+211 LPFGAMQIGK

-271 EAQQKGESFRMT
+271 EAQQEGKSFRMT
-283 VREAVK
+283 VREAVE

-304 TNEFLTKVGINP
+304 TNEFLTKVGIDP
-316 TKLRFRQHLK
+316 TRLRFRQHLK

-335 CWDAEIETERF
+335 CWDAEIETDRF

-365 ARVSK
+365 TRVSK

-379 DEPKMVTRFV
+379 DQPKIVTRFV
-389 VKPNMGK
+389 VKPNMSK
-396 LGPLFKGKAKAVADA
+396 LGPVFKGKAKAVADA
-411 LKQLSEAELSLSK
+411 LKQLSEEELSK
-424 DQIKF
+424 DEIKI
-429 TVEGEELTVSSDVV
+429 TVGGEELTVSSDVV

-470 IFYGVMEHAFDEE
+470 IFYGIMEHAYDEE

-488 AAESGLKGAGEAEGP
+488 AAESGLKGTEEAGEESEAGKDVGEAEG
-503 EDAGKEPGEAK
+503 
-514 GESEGEGEE
+514 EE
-523 EARLVMHFSSAV
+523 ETRLVMHFTSAV
-535 APVQVAVLPLLTR
+535 APVQIAVLPLLTR
-548 KELADPAKKII
+548 KELTDPAKDII

-564 KSLLVNYDDS
+564 KTLLVNFDDS

-586 IGTPYSVTVDYD
+586 IGTPYCVTVDYD
-598 TLEDGTVTIRDR
+598 TLEDWTATIRDR
-610 DAMRQVRTP
+610 DSMRQVRAP
-619 IEGIENVLYELI
+619 IEGIENTLYELI
-631 YRGRSFES
+631 YRGRTFES